1 MKSEEVMRY
10 NAKGYEYG
18 PGDIEEQVAERVARA
33 REFVNHKIERIGP
46 DGTLTRLPTPLI
58 SPA

>member
-1 MKSEEVMRY
+1 MRY

-18 PGDIEEQVAERVARA
+18 PGDIEEQVAERLARA